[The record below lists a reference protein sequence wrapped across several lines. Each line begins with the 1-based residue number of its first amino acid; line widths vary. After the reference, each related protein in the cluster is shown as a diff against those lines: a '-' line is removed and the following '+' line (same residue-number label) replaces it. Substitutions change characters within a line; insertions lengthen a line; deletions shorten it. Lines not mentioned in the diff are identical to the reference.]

1 MLLNSIDL
9 HGITLPKVSN
19 IVNLKRKNASMN
31 IYTSI
36 YDNLVTSSKHLKEQ
50 WEPIGSGLERH
61 HIVPVHAGGTDEE
74 SNFTYLTHREHIIAH
89 WLLWK
94 IHRRGC
100 DEKAWMMMSGVDYSK
115 HHNLG
120 KKHPEESKAWRREFM
135 RGNTYR
141 KGKKLKKPRSE
152 EYRKK
157 MSKTKMGN
165 KVNFGKGRPVTLRG
179 ITFET
184 HSKAAE
190 YFGVSRP
197 MITKMKKMEAT
208 NHQKQISSSL

>member
-1 MLLNSIDL
+1 MS
-9 HGITLPKVSN
+9 
-19 IVNLKRKNASMN
+19 

-36 YDNLVTSSKHLKEQ
+36 YDNLVTSRKHLKED
-50 WEPIGSGLERH
+50 WKPVGSGLERH
-61 HIVPVHAGGTDEE
+61 HITPRHAGGTDEDD
-74 SNFTYLTHREHIIAH
+74 NFTYLTHREHIIAH

-94 IHRRGC
+94 IHRRGA
-100 DEKAWMMMSGVDYSK
+100 DEVAWKMMKGLHCST

-120 KKHPEESKAWRREFM
+120 KTHSEESKARRREYM
-135 RGNTYR
+135 RGNTLR

-157 MSKTKMGN
+157 MSKAKMGN
-165 KVNFGKGRPVTLRG
+165 KNTLGKGRPVTLYG
-179 ITFET
+179 IAFET

-197 MITKMKKMEAT
+197 MITKMKKMEAIK
-208 NHQKQISSSL
+208 HQQ